1 MNLDNLEQ
9 SIQTCDKE
17 AINTIGYI
25 QPIGFLALFDKQYRM
40 IELVGD
46 NAIKL
51 QPIIQKTI
59 IELEY
64 HINTLDENEPLY
76 HQIFINES
84 DYTFRIFK
92 SGEFIYCEG
101 SENFTPYF

>member
-25 QPIGFLALFDKQYRM
+25 QPIGFLALFDNQYRM

-64 HINTLDENEPLY
+64 HIN
-76 HQIFINES
+76 I
-84 DYTFRIFK
+84 
-92 SGEFIYCEG
+92 
-101 SENFTPYF
+101 